1 MKTEKKNEF
10 SDAACQRERNENKHH
25 VGLVRSEDE
34 EGRKKAR
41 FPPFF
46 FILRVPSPH
55 HLSLPFVTHTI
66 AYKKKKSLKKQRKQT
81 SKQKCP

>member
-1 MKTEKKNEF
+1 MKTSTMSAWYARKTKKEEK
-10 SDAACQRERNENKHH
+10 RR
-25 VGLVRSEDE
+25 V
-34 EGRKKAR
+34 
-41 FPPFF
+41 FPLFF